1 MNPFS
6 RCRTAGLAA
15 VLAAMPLAALAA
27 LLGFS
32 PVPAAA
38 APKPISEGTLVTRL
52 GDDTLTIERFQRFA
66 DRVTG
71 RAVRRVP
78 RTSLLDYGVTLTK
91 DGRPALA
98 TFRISSPAGA
108 ANAPAPRT
116 IRVTLR
122 GDSAVSEEMRDTL
135 VRRAWPLP
143 NAYLSMSDAYGVAEL
158 WLAELRRGKTDT
170 ATVTIV
176 GPLGGVASGRTA
188 VRRASG
194 DSVYMRVSTGSFRIV
209 ADSRGRLQSLDGSDS
224 PVKHLVTR
232 VQSADLDGFAARSAA
247 LDSEGKSLGAWVSP
261 RDTARA
267 VIGACSLWA
276 DYGRPSKRG
285 RKVFE
290 NGVLGDTLWRTGANA
305 ATQFRT
311 SHDLVFA
318 GRTLPAGKYTLWT
331 RVTGDAYALLVN
343 AQTGQWGTVHDSAR
357 DLMQLPLE
365 KRALAE
371 PVETF
376 TIRIEPAGAG
386 GTLRLQWDDAELVLP
401 FEVKP

>member
-6 RCRTAGLAA
+6 RRRMAGLGAVRPAVRAA
-15 VLAAMPLAALAA
+15 VLAVALGA
-27 LLGFS
+27 S
-32 PVPAAA
+32 PAPAAD

-52 GDDTLTIERFQRFA
+52 GADTLTIEQFQRFA
-66 DRVTG
+66 DRITG

-78 RTSLLDYGVTLTK
+78 RTSLLDYEVMVDR
-91 DGRPALA
+91 DGRPRSA
-98 TFRISSPAGA
+98 TLRISPPAGA
-108 ANAPAPRT
+108 VGAPAPRT
-116 IRVTLR
+116 IRVSLR
-122 GDSAVSEEMRDTL
+122 PDSAVTEEMRDTL
-135 VRRAWPLP
+135 VRRATPLP
-143 NAYLSMSDAYGVAEL
+143 NAHLSLTDAYGTAEL
-158 WLAELRRGKTDT
+158 WLAALRAGKADT
-170 ATVTIV
+170 ATVAVI
-176 GPLGGVASGRTA
+176 GPLGGIGNGRVP
-188 VRRASG
+188 VRRGAG
-194 DSVYMRVSTGSFRIV
+194 DSVYMRLPTGSFRII
-209 ADSRGRLQSLDGSDS
+209 ADSKGRLQSLDGSDS

-232 VQSADLDGFAARSAA
+232 VPSADLDGFAARSAA
-247 LDSEGKSLGAWVSP
+247 LDAEGRSLGVWVSR
-261 RDTARA
+261 RDTTRA
-267 VIGACSLWA
+267 VIGACSLWV

-331 RVTGDAYALLVN
+331 RVTGGAFALLVN
-343 AQTGQWGTVHDSAR
+343 SQTGQWGTVHDSAR

-365 KRALAE
+365 KLALAE

-386 GTLRLQWDDAELVLP
+386 GALRLQWDDAELVLP